1 MKPGNF
7 YKEFTTNNPDQ
18 GLFSFLGCV
27 ILAFAMSLSNWALP
41 FSRPRGLRGIFII
54 WLGQMV
60 SGTASAI
67 AFFALPAW
75 ILSNTESSGNALG
88 SWESLYFASYLI
100 VILFAGVFVDRYPR
114 KAMML
119 VYDALSLLAA
129 VLLLVFERAG
139 TLSIWHLYLAGILQ
153 GIGYAFQSPSYSAA
167 ITTMVSKKYFVRAN
181 GFLALLDSA
190 PGIIGPLLAV
200 FLFRSIGLAGILV
213 INLLSY
219 AVSITALLIVDIP
232 LTPHTE
238 EGERAQHGF
247 LKEAMYGIRYILQ
260 RPGLLGLTLIFFFG
274 NFFSGVALSVT
285 SLFTMVSLRTGGD
298 PSSAGTAQSAAAF
311 AALAVGIVLTTL
323 GGIRRPVRAIILG
336 WVLSSLFG
344 LSLLGIGQ
352 ILIFWVIAAVVDAA
366 FEPVVNV
373 SFDSFLQTKVPPDV
387 QGRVFAASDFLAQ
400 AMIPLTPLV
409 AGFLGQGI
417 FEPAMAE
424 GGQLARYFGWIVGT
438 GPGSG
443 FGLMIFLCG
452 MAGTLVGLSGYL
464 VRAIRNVD
472 VTLPDID
479 TLQKIR
485 NPVQPALPAKK
496 KRASKPRAKD

>member
-1 MKPGNF
+1 MTRVF
-7 YKEFTTNNPDQ
+7 
-18 GLFSFLGCV
+18 
-27 ILAFAMSLSNWALP
+27 P
-41 FSRPRGLRGIFII
+41 FRRPRGLRGIFTI
-54 WLGQMV
+54 WVGQMV
-60 SGTASAI
+60 SGTASSI

-88 SWESLYFASYLI
+88 SWEFLYFASYLL

-119 VYDALSLLAA
+119 VYDVLSLAAA
-129 VLLLVFERAG
+129 VLLLILEQANQ
-139 TLSIWHLYLAGILQ
+139 LAIWHLYLAAIFQ

-167 ITTMVSKKYFVRAN
+167 ITTMVSKKHFVRAN

-190 PGIIGPLLAV
+190 PGIVGPLLAV
-200 FLFRSIGLAGILV
+200 FLFRSIGLSGILIV
-213 INLLSY
+213 NLLSY
-219 AVSITALLIVDIP
+219 AVSITALLIVDVP
-232 LTPHTE
+232 LTPHTQ
-238 EGERAQHGF
+238 EGESAKSGF
-247 LKEAMYGIRYILQ
+247 LKGAMYGIRYILR
-260 RPGLLGLTLIFFFG
+260 RPGLLGLQLIFFFG

-298 PSSAGTAQSAAAF
+298 PSSAGTAQSAAAL
-311 AALAVGIVLTTL
+311 AALAAGIVLTTL

-344 LSLLGIGQ
+344 LTLLGIGQ
-352 ILIFWVIAAVVDAA
+352 LLLFWVIAAIVDAV

-373 SFDSFLQTKVPPDV
+373 SLDTFLQTKIPPDV
-387 QGRVFAASDFLAQ
+387 QGRVFAASEFLAQ

-409 AGFLGQGI
+409 AGFLGEGI

-424 GGQLARYFGWIVGT
+424 GGQLIKYFGWIVGT

-452 MAGTLVGLSGYL
+452 IAGTLVGLSGYL
-464 VRAIRNVD
+464 VRAIRDAD
-472 VTLPDID
+472 VTLPDFD
-479 TLQKIR
+479 TQPVIE
-485 NPVQPALPAKK
+485 NPVQPAGSRKKTRAAKPDET
-496 KRASKPRAKD
+496 SGS